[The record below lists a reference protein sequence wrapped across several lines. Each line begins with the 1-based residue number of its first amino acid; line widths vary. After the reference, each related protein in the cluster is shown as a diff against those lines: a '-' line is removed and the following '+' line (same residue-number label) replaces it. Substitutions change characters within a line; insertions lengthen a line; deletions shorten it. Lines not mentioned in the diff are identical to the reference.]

1 MARDERVVWIT
12 GGGSGLG
19 LYVAL
24 EYAAR
29 GCRVAVSGRREARL
43 VEAVE
48 AIEAAGGAG
57 MAVPCDVTDE
67 AAVAEAIAQI
77 LAQWGRLDVVLA
89 NAGYAVSGRVD
100 ALSTELWRKQFEVNL
115 FGAVTTVRLALPH
128 LLETQGR
135 VGLVGSVA
143 AFLGLPGSGAYSASK
158 AALAILG
165 GSLHAELASTGVSC
179 TTIHPG
185 FVESEI
191 NQRDN
196 EGVFHEDWT
205 EQRPKQLLW
214 PTDKAARVMVRA
226 LESRRRELVFT
237 GHGKVA
243 VFLARHLPGLS
254 AFLLARSASKS
265 NLRKLAAGEPAT
277 SES

>member
-19 LYVAL
+19 RAVAL
-24 EYAAR
+24 EYAQR
-29 GCRVAVSGRREARL
+29 GCRVAVSGRRESRL

-57 MAVPCDVTDE
+57 FAVPCDVTDE

-100 ALSTELWRKQFEVNL
+100 ALSTELWRKQFDVNL
-115 FGAVTTVRLALPH
+115 FGAVNTVRLALPH
-128 LLETQGR
+128 LVETKGR
-135 VGLVGSVA
+135 IGLVGSVA

-165 GSLHAELASTGVSC
+165 GAMHAELAGTGVSC
-179 TTIHPG
+179 TTLHPG

-196 EGVFHEDWT
+196 DGVFHEDWT
-205 EQRPKQLLW
+205 EKRPKQLLW

-243 VFLARHLPGLS
+243 VFLARHFPGMS
-254 AFLLARSASKS
+254 AFLLARSAARS
-265 NLRKLAAGEPAT
+265 NLSQLAAGAAEG
-277 SES
+277 